1 MQVFSLADRYHR
13 DLRGVGFYRLD
24 ILGPDADAPIRTDTG
39 FSFSATGSSDEEPVD
54 TLVVIAGPEAPLPR
68 ADVQFLRTLRRLLS
82 KADRIVAVGGGASLL
97 QHVGF
102 VRESQLEQGS
112 IFEEHAGLF
121 TCAGG
126 TSTIDLSLVLVEQD
140 LGASIV
146 YRIARTLML
155 PFRRS
160 GTQSQRSALLELQA
174 SDRHAIRDL
183 QSWIVDHLAEDLS
196 VKALA
201 RRTAMSERNLTR
213 VFTAAIGM
221 SPARFVERIR
231 IEAVRRRLE
240 ESDTK
245 LQRIAEECGF
255 RSDDSMRRAFVRV
268 LRRTPKS
275 FRAERRTLRTTLRYQ
290 FEGNDPAQL
299 ERRT

>member
-1 MQVFSLADRYHR
+1 
-13 DLRGVGFYRLD
+13 
-24 ILGPDADAPIRTDTG
+24 
-39 FSFSATGSSDEEPVD
+39 
-54 TLVVIAGPEAPLPR
+54 VVIAGPEAPLPR

-82 KADRIVAVGGGASLL
+82 RADRIVAVGGGSSLL

-155 PFRRS
+155 PFRRR

-196 VKALA
+196 GKALA

-213 VFTAAIGM
+213 VFTAAIGV
-221 SPARFVERIR
+221 SPARFVERI
-231 IEAVRRRLE
+231 
-240 ESDTK
+240 
-245 LQRIAEECGF
+245 
-255 RSDDSMRRAFVRV
+255 
-268 LRRTPKS
+268 
-275 FRAERRTLRTTLRYQ
+275 
-290 FEGNDPAQL
+290 
-299 ERRT
+299 

>member
-1 MQVFSLADRYHR
+1 
-13 DLRGVGFYRLD
+13 
-24 ILGPDADAPIRTDTG
+24 
-39 FSFSATGSSDEEPVD
+39 
-54 TLVVIAGPEAPLPR
+54 
-68 ADVQFLRTLRRLLS
+68 
-82 KADRIVAVGGGASLL
+82 
-97 QHVGF
+97 GF
-102 VRESQLEQGS
+102 VRESQLERDS
-112 IFEEHAGLF
+112 IFEEHTGLF

-146 YRIARTLML
+146 YRIARTLMP

-213 VFTAAIGM
+213 VFTAAIGV